1 MAPDPKRFPPS
12 GHVFVFMVVNIALWA
27 YMAFWSYP
35 YLRRIS
41 GGLAPFDLRPFG
53 YSVEEARALLFALSQ
68 IGRDYYANI
77 QLSLD
82 NAFPATYALSRGLLL
97 LWLTL
102 PGRTSNRPIPWGPR
116 LAVLALPTVTAAF
129 DYLENDGIAAMLA
142 AGPQVDADVVARASL
157 WTQVKSFAA
166 LVTELTCVILA
177 AIAFMRRRHRRGE
190 ARAGRTDS

>member
-1 MAPDPKRFPPS
+1 MTTARNRHLQS
-12 GHVFVFMVVNIALWA
+12 GHVLVAMVVSTAIWA
-27 YMAFWSYP
+27 VMVFWTLA

-82 NAFPATYALSRGLLL
+82 NALPATYAISRGMLL

-102 PGRTSNRPIPWGPR
+102 PGRTADRPLPWTAR
-116 LAVLALPTVTAAF
+116 LALLALPSATAAF
-129 DYLENDGIAAMLA
+129 DYLEND
-142 AGPQVDADVVARASL
+142 
-157 WTQVKSFAA
+157 
-166 LVTELTCVILA
+166 
-177 AIAFMRRRHRRGE
+177 
-190 ARAGRTDS
+190 